1 MLERGRGDT
10 EGGRDRGR
18 KREGERGRGGEEK
31 MREMG
36 GGYLES
42 LGHKSLCNEKL
53 LLQAQ

>member
-1 MLERGRGDT
+1 
-10 EGGRDRGR
+10 
-18 KREGERGRGGEEK
+18 

-53 LLQAQ
+53 LLQAQFTTFMVFSSFY